1 MERLNESMA
10 QPAQQG
16 QRGWPV
22 DRTKESGT
30 RLPVGA
36 FLAQEDEDQNK
47 GSASTLD
54 ETEEDQERAPV
65 KIPPSRLPRPG
76 GRRVVEGVPPGSAGT
91 RHLATIPPPREAHLP
106 PVSDATSACPIC
118 KGAGYLR
125 ADVPVGHPDF
135 GKPLACKCKQAR
147 RNEARR
153 RLLREQSQIDRLEA
167 FREASFETFQL
178 LLPGVQEAY
187 EVALAFAQVPHGWLV
202 FEGPNGCGK
211 THLAVSIARRCLED
225 GAMALFAV
233 VPDLLDYLRATF
245 APDAEEHYDD
255 AFMKMR
261 ETELLVLDD
270 LGAEQST
277 PWANEKLFQL
287 LNYRYNGRL
296 ATVITT
302 NKIGFTGIEN
312 RIRSRLSDTRLVR
325 VVTLGEAQDFRPR
338 AGQALREQS
347 GQYSH
352 S

>member
-1 MERLNESMA
+1 
-10 QPAQQG
+10 
-16 QRGWPV
+16 
-22 DRTKESGT
+22 
-30 RLPVGA
+30 
-36 FLAQEDEDQNK
+36 
-47 GSASTLD
+47 
-54 ETEEDQERAPV
+54 
-65 KIPPSRLPRPG
+65 
-76 GRRVVEGVPPGSAGT
+76 
-91 RHLATIPPPREAHLP
+91 
-106 PVSDATSACPIC
+106 
-118 KGAGYLR
+118 
-125 ADVPVGHPDF
+125 
-135 GKPLACKCKQAR
+135 
-147 RNEARR
+147 
-153 RLLREQSQIDRLEA
+153 
-167 FREASFETFQL
+167 
-178 LLPGVQEAY
+178 
-187 EVALAFAQVPHGWLV
+187 
-202 FEGPNGCGK
+202 
-211 THLAVSIARRCLED
+211 
-225 GAMALFAV
+225 MALFAV